1 MSKHIDC
8 QKDYKNALFKKKNSL
23 TAELGMEYEN
33 YVFSGGNQPGE
44 NSSFIT
50 LKPSHE
56 GYNFVGYNQRN
67 NSIGHNEYERFMFK
81 RKISDVKELKRVE
94 NYLYIENTF
103 RKNKGKYKKSYYYKS
118 LKRESIRLSKKYKNK
133 YIDSQKYKYQVLD
146 VEVEN
151 EFGMKKFKDYKMKK
165 QEKNYREDKLK
176 EQKQLFNPIE
186 LRLIQLI
193 TTGFTFEEAAEEIGI
208 SSDNARKMKCNI
220 YSKINKRICS

>member
-1 MSKHIDC
+1 MIEYYNKIFSDFINYEVYKTIDG
-8 QKDYKNALFKKKNSL
+8 YI
-23 TAELGMEYEN
+23 LGI
-33 YVFSGGNQPGE
+33 F
-44 NSSFIT
+44 
-50 LKPSHE
+50 
-56 GYNFVGYNQRN
+56 YNE
-67 NSIGHNEYERFMFK
+67 IIEDLH
-81 RKISDVKELKRVE
+81 L

-133 YIDSQKYKYQVLD
+133 YIDSQKYKYQLLD